1 MPQQCVIYQQPNGKI
16 AVLAPTP
23 EALQN
28 NTILDVAKKDVPT
41 GVPFKILDIADLPS
55 DPQVTWE
62 VDDEDL
68 DDGVGT

>member
-1 MPQQCVIYQQPNGKI
+1 MTQQCVIYKQSNGKI

-28 NTILDVAKKDVPT
+28 NTILEIAKKDVPT
-41 GVPFKILDIADLPS
+41 GVPFKILDIAELPS
-55 DPQVTWE
+55 DPQIIWE

-68 DDGVGT
+68 NDGVGL